1 MPLHTP
7 MKTPSFARA
16 ARALVAALLVGAL
29 APSFATPLMEM
40 RAEDLMFMASDMKKS
55 LNLNPNQAVL
65 WQQVESRSRA
75 LLRERSSRRERL
87 QAKTK
92 TTLEGAAVELREVGA
107 ALDAEGATTLAEE
120 KQLREWWLTLN
131 DALDEPQRA
140 SVARMVAEQMLK
152 VDGGDVHGGKDKP
165 PGGGQKP
172 AGMGGRRGGGGG
184 GGGMGGGGPGG

>member
-1 MPLHTP
+1 MSMNMPMTTTP
-7 MKTPSFARA
+7 FARA
-16 ARALVAALLVGAL
+16 ARALAAALLVGAL
-29 APSFATPLMEM
+29 APSFATPLMDM

-55 LNLNPNQAVL
+55 LNLNPNQTLL

-75 LLRERSSRRERL
+75 LLRERTSRRERL

-92 TTLEGAAVELREVGA
+92 TTLEGAAVELREIGA

-120 KQLREWWLTLN
+120 KQLREWWLTVN

-140 SVARMVAEQMLK
+140 TVARMVAEQMLK

-165 PGGGQKP
+165 ADGGGGQKRGG
-172 AGMGGRRGGGGG
+172 AGGRRG